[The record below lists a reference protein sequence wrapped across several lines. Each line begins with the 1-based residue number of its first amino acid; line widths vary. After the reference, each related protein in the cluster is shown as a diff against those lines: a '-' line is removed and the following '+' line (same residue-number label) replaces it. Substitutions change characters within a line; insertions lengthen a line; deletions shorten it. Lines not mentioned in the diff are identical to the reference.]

1 MSKTG
6 VLMLIAMIILGI
18 YDFWAFLIG
27 GEYSTISRVMK
38 DAGLDAPAIVLVLGY
53 LLGHWFSPLDNYNKP
68 KS

>member
-6 VLMLIAMIILGI
+6 VIMLITMIVLGI

-38 DAGLDAPAIVLVLGY
+38 DSGLDAPAIILVLGY
-53 LLGHWFSPLDNYNKP
+53 LLGHWFSPLSNSDNT